1 MCRDGLII
9 WRKKGYVFCVIN
21 AGCLGSILKTLQL
34 AMEDLGRGPQMEQV
48 QKEAHILMSLEFT
61 ATEDSRISS

>member
-9 WRKKGYVFCVIN
+9 WKKKRLCVIN

-34 AMEDLGRGPQMEQV
+34 VMEDLGRGPQMEQV
-48 QKEAHILMSLEFT
+48 QKETHILMSLEFT
-61 ATEDSRISS
+61 AMEDSRISS